1 MVFVII
7 SIGDNMKKGI
17 LIIVTLIIIS
27 LVTFFSFNYVKNKNL
42 ISKEKKVG
50 DVIFSNAKIKKDG
63 NKFSFSVTVKCI
75 VDQADIDS
83 FDAVIKNKKGK
94 ELDVLSGYVGGI
106 KSGETKIIHVKSDK
120 DLSHAY
126 EINYT
131 VYKQ

>member
-1 MVFVII
+1 
-7 SIGDNMKKGI
+7 MKKGI
-17 LIIVTLIIIS
+17 IIIVTLIVIS
-27 LVTFFSFNYVKNKNL
+27 IVTIFAFNYVKNKNL

-50 DVIFSNAKIKKDG
+50 DVIFTKAKIKKDG
-63 NKFSFSVTVKCI
+63 KSYFFSVTLKCK
-75 VDQADIDS
+75 VDQTDIES

-94 ELDVLSGYVGGI
+94 ELDVLSGYVGGL
-106 KSGETKIIHVKSDK
+106 KKGETKIIQVKSDK